1 MAQQLSPP
9 PPAPGEGQSHRSVL
23 VAIGALLLGMLL
35 AALDQT
41 IVSTAL
47 PTIVSEL
54 GGLDHLSWVVTAYLL
69 AATAATPL
77 WGKLGDQYG
86 RKKLFQ
92 TAIVIF
98 LIGSALC
105 GIAQNMPQL
114 IGFRALQGLGGGGLM
129 VLSMAIVG
137 DLVTPRERGKYQGLF
152 GAVFGVTSVLGPLL
166 GGFFTEHLSW
176 RWVFYINLPIGVVAL
191 VVIAAVL
198 HIPVRREKHTIDYL
212 GTFLIASVAT
222 ALVLVA
228 SLGGTTWAWSS
239 PQIIALAVLA
249 VVLLVAFIA
258 VERRAVEPVL
268 PLKLFRIRTFSL
280 VAVISFVI
288 GFAMFGAMTYLP
300 TFLQVVHDITP
311 TMSGVHMLPMV
322 FGLLITS
329 TASGQIVSRT
339 GRWKVFPLAGTA
351 LTAVGLLL
359 LHNLDENS
367 STWLMSAYFFVFGAG
382 LGLVMQVLVLVAQ
395 NSVSYQDL
403 GVATSG
409 ATFFRSIGSAF
420 GVAIFG
426 TIFANRLTGQ
436 LTDALAGQ
444 SLPSGVDAGRLAAD
458 PRAIGQLPADLRP
471 GVLGAYS
478 TSITDVFLYAVPV
491 VLLAFVLAWFLREDK
506 LQGSVTAPDSRPDPR
521 LQPRRA
527 LLVRRVR
534 PRAVGAGHPGGP
546 PRDLREDHRA
556 GRLRP
561 AARGQLAAP
570 ADQAARHRRTRAARR
585 DRSRTAACDH
595 RRGPAGRGTRT
606 GPPGGPADDPHRR
619 GGRGRR
625 PPLPGPRGLPGR
637 APRRLVGP
645 RAPDRPGQTRQRT
658 DRRGQRIDQGAPALP
673 DASPRPRGP
682 PAPRRARGPPPGP
695 RRPGRPRPPAPARLT
710 RPPGPPGGTVR
721 HIAAGRVTAP
731 WRTSA
736 PRTGYGGGTPATSR
750 YPCFVY
756 SPRAS
761 TRSWRVSSR
770 SSRTPYDLAASS
782 TAASSSPPPPVP
794 RNPGRTYT
802 RVSSAVPGP
811 AASVSTSPAQL
822 AALLPYRPTTN
833 CPVGGTSRPA
843 PSSASP
849 SAISSAV
856 AGRCQ

>member
-1 MAQQLSPP
+1 MAQQLSPS

-105 GIAQNMPQL
+105 GVAQNMPQL

-239 PQIIALAVLA
+239 PQIIGLAVLA

-268 PLKLFRIRTFSL
+268 PLKLFRMRTFAL

-329 TASGQIVSRT
+329 TGSGQIVSRT
-339 GRWKVFPLAGTA
+339 GRWKVFPILGTA
-351 LTAVGLLL
+351 ITAVGLLL
-359 LHNLDENS
+359 LHQLDENS

-409 ATFFRSIGSAF
+409 VTFFRSIGSAF

-444 SLPSGVDAGRLAAD
+444 SLPTGVDAGRLAAD

-471 GVLGAYS
+471 SVLGAYS

-506 LQGSVTAPDSRPDPR
+506 LRGSVTAPDTSQTLASNPVERSSYDECA
-521 LQPRRA
+521 RA
-527 LLVRRVR
+527 LSVLATREGRREIYEKITARAGYDLLPAASWLLLRIKRHGTVEPARLAETAPVPLHVITDAARQVEERGLARREGLQMILTDTGAEAVVRLSQAREDSLAELLGDWWGPERPTDLVKLVSELTAEVSGSTRER
-534 PRAVGAGHPGGP
+534 PHFPQP
-546 PRDLREDHRA
+546 PRDHEAHLRHDEREA
-556 GRLRP
+556 LE
-561 AARGQLAAP
+561 
-570 ADQAARHRRTRAARR
+570 RRFDER
-585 DRSRTAACDH
+585 D
-595 RRGPAGRGTRT
+595 GL
-606 GPPGGPADDPHRR
+606 
-619 GGRGRR
+619 GRR
-625 PPLPGPRGLPGR
+625 LDGR
-637 APRRLVGP
+637 ESH
-645 RAPDRPGQTRQRT
+645 
-658 DRRGQRIDQGAPALP
+658 DRRSGDG
-673 DASPRPRGP
+673 DDHG
-682 PAPRRARGPPPGP
+682 RRHPPP
-695 RRPGRPRPPAPARLT
+695 
-710 RPPGPPGGTVR
+710 
-721 HIAAGRVTAP
+721 
-731 WRTSA
+731 
-736 PRTGYGGGTPATSR
+736 
-750 YPCFVY
+750 
-756 SPRAS
+756 
-761 TRSWRVSSR
+761 
-770 SSRTPYDLAASS
+770 
-782 TAASSSPPPPVP
+782 
-794 RNPGRTYT
+794 
-802 RVSSAVPGP
+802 
-811 AASVSTSPAQL
+811 
-822 AALLPYRPTTN
+822 
-833 CPVGGTSRPA
+833 
-843 PSSASP
+843 
-849 SAISSAV
+849 
-856 AGRCQ
+856 